1 MNSRERYI
9 ATTQY
14 EGRDRLYQWEMG
26 PYEET
31 VKRWQ
36 REGLPEDADWF
47 AYGGYDDYVV
57 APVNVSLCPSFEY
70 ETLEETAEYEI
81 YRDSRDGVI
90 KEFTVQGGAYLET
103 GATIAETSAKPTKVV
118 SSMFSAVLGT
128 LAFSALT
135 MGFWIRKTNLI
146 EWLVLAV
153 ATVLLY
159 WPTLVT
165 DAAGLL
171 LVAAVWMSQKARNRR
186 DEQAGAAATT

>member
-1 MNSRERYI
+1 
-9 ATTQY
+9 
-14 EGRDRLYQWEMG
+14 
-26 PYEET
+26 
-31 VKRWQ
+31 
-36 REGLPEDADWF
+36 
-47 AYGGYDDYVV
+47 
-57 APVNVSLCPSFEY
+57 
-70 ETLEETAEYEI
+70 
-81 YRDSRDGVI
+81 
-90 KEFTVQGGAYLET
+90 
-103 GATIAETSAKPTKVV
+103 
-118 SSMFSAVLGT
+118 MFSAVLGT